1 MEKSGIQKALE
12 EAIRFEID
20 GREFFLQAA
29 EKAETYF
36 TKSIFKVLAEEELSH
51 IQRVKEVHKRCL
63 SSEKDVFLPPGPGPH
78 KNHLENIF
86 EQAKRETDPRV
97 LIKTSELEA
106 VRLALQ
112 LEIKGHDFY
121 DRLAREATS
130 ESEKAFYS
138 QLAQEESV
146 HFSVLRQM
154 EDALMNATSLG

>member
-12 EAIRFEID
+12 EAIRFEVD

-51 IQRVKEVHKRCL
+51 IQRVKEAHRRCL
-63 SSEKDVFLPPGPGPH
+63 SSEKDIFLPPRTH
-78 KNHLENIF
+78 EDHVENIF
-86 EQAKRETDPRV
+86 QQAKRETDPRI
-97 LIKTSELEA
+97 LMKTNELEA

-112 LEIKGHDFY
+112 LEIKGHEFY
-121 DRLAREATS
+121 NRLAQEATG
-130 ESEKAFYS
+130 EFEKAFYG

-154 EDALMNATSLG
+154 EEALINATSLG

>member
-1 MEKSGIQKALE
+1 MAEKSKIQKALE
-12 EAIRFEID
+12 EAIRFEVD

-29 EKAETYF
+29 DKAETYF

-63 SSEKDVFLPPGPGPH
+63 SSAKDAFLPQGSH
-78 KNHLENIF
+78 EHRLENIF
-86 EQAKRETDPRV
+86 QQAKRETDPGA
-97 LIKTSELEA
+97 LMKTGELEA

-112 LEIKGHDFY
+112 LEIKGHEFY
-121 DRLAREATS
+121 NRLTQEATS
-130 ESEKAFYS
+130 ESEKTFYG

-154 EDALMNATSLG
+154 EEALMNATTLG

>member
-12 EAIRFEID
+12 EAIRFEAD

-51 IQRVKEVHKRCL
+51 IQRVKEVHRRCL
-63 SSEKDVFLPPGPGPH
+63 SSEKDIFLPPGSH
-78 KNHLENIF
+78 TKHLENIF
-86 EQAKRETDPRV
+86 QQARKEMDQKR
-97 LIKTSELEA
+97 LMKTGELEA

-112 LEIKGHDFY
+112 LEIKGHEFY
-121 DRLAREATS
+121 NRLAQEATG
-130 ESEKAFYS
+130 ESEKAFYH
-138 QLAQEESV
+138 QLAEEESV

-154 EDALMNATSLG
+154 EEALMNGTSLG

>member
-1 MEKSGIQKALE
+1 MVEKSGIQKALE
-12 EAIRFEID
+12 EAIRFEVD

-29 EKAETYF
+29 EKAESYF

-51 IQRVKEVHKRCL
+51 IQRVKEVHRRCL
-63 SSEKDVFLPPGPGPH
+63 SSEKDVFLPPGSH

-97 LIKTSELEA
+97 LMKTGEMEA

-154 EDALMNATSLG
+154 EEALLNATSLG

>member
-1 MEKSGIQKALE
+1 MEKIGIQKALE

-20 GREFFLQAA
+20 GRAFFLEAA

-36 TKSIFKVLAEEELSH
+36 TKSIFKVLAEEELGH

-63 SSEKDVFLPPGPGPH
+63 SSERDAFLPPGSH
-78 KNHLENIF
+78 QNRLENIF
-86 EQAKRETDPRV
+86 QQAKRETDPSV
-97 LIKTSELEA
+97 LMKTGELEA

-112 LEIKGHDFY
+112 LEIKGHEFY

-130 ESEKAFYS
+130 ESEKAFYR

-154 EDALMNATSLG
+154 EEALMNATSLG

>member
-1 MEKSGIQKALE
+1 MVEKSGIQKALE
-12 EAIRFEID
+12 EAIRFEVD

-51 IQRVKEVHKRCL
+51 IQRVKEVHRRCL
-63 SSEKDVFLPPGPGPH
+63 SSEKDVFLPPGSH

-97 LIKTSELEA
+97 LMKTGEMEA

-121 DRLAREATS
+121 DRLAREATG

-154 EDALMNATSLG
+154 EEALLNARSFG

>member
-1 MEKSGIQKALE
+1 MVEKSGIRKVLE
-12 EAIRFEID
+12 EAIRFEVD

-36 TKSIFKVLAEEELSH
+36 TQSIFKVLAEEELSH
-51 IQRVKEVHKRCL
+51 IQRVKEVHRRCL
-63 SSEKDVFLPPGPGPH
+63 SSEEDVFLPPGFH
-78 KNHLENIF
+78 KNHLENIY

-97 LIKTSELEA
+97 LMKAGELEA

-121 DRLAREATS
+121 DGLAREATS

-154 EDALMNATSLG
+154 EEALMNATSLE

>member
-1 MEKSGIQKALE
+1 MEKGRIQEALE

-20 GREFFLQAA
+20 GRKFFLQAA

-51 IQRVKEVHKRCL
+51 IERVKEVHRRCL
-63 SSEKDVFLPPGPGPH
+63 SSEKEFFLPSGSP
-78 KNHLENIF
+78 NQHLENIF
-86 EQAKRETDPRV
+86 QQAQRETDPEI
-97 LIKTSELEA
+97 LTKSGELEA

-112 LEIKGHDFY
+112 LEIKGHEFY
-121 DRLAREATS
+121 NRLAGEATS
-130 ESEKAFYS
+130 KSERAFYS

-154 EDALMNATSLG
+154 EEALMNATSLG

>member
-1 MEKSGIQKALE
+1 MVEKSGIRKALE
-12 EAIRFEID
+12 EAIRFEVD

-36 TKSIFKVLAEEELSH
+36 TQSIFKVLAEEELSH
-51 IQRVKEVHKRCL
+51 IQRVKEVHRRCL
-63 SSEKDVFLPPGPGPH
+63 SSEEDVFLPPGFH

-97 LIKTSELEA
+97 LMKAGELEA

-121 DRLAREATS
+121 DGLAREATS

-154 EDALMNATSLG
+154 EEALMNATSLE

>member
-1 MEKSGIQKALE
+1 MEESGIQKALE

-20 GREFFLQAA
+20 GREFFLEAA

-36 TKSIFKVLAEEELSH
+36 TKAIFKVLAEEELGH
-51 IQRVKEVHKRCL
+51 IQRVKEVHRRCL
-63 SSEKDVFLPPGPGPH
+63 SFEKDVFLSPGSH
-78 KNHLENIF
+78 QNHLENIF
-86 EQAKRETDPRV
+86 QQAKRETDPSV
-97 LIKTSELEA
+97 VMKTGELEA

-112 LEIKGHDFY
+112 LEIKGHEFY
-121 DRLAREATS
+121 DRLAREAAS

-154 EDALMNATSLG
+154 EEALMNATSLG